1 MKIGDYVHVKNWG
14 SMYSTC
20 YDWFLERVNNG
31 KVDIK
36 YAIHYA
42 YGDDSNYEKY
52 GISDSDERVFEILY
66 VDYADKKALI
76 TLPKNPFVL
85 DFHEFKD
92 FNILDQ
98 VFLINID
105 ALEEIRI
112 MTQKE
117 IEKVFGCKIIIK
129 GEDE

>member
-1 MKIGDYVHVKNWG
+1 MKIGDCVHVKNWG

-42 YGDDSNYEKY
+42 YGDNSNYEKY
-52 GISDSDERVFEILY
+52 GTSDSDERIFEILY
-66 VDYADKKALI
+66 IDRAENKALI
-76 TLPKNPFVL
+76 ALVINFV
-85 DFHEFKD
+85 DCVKFADYNK
-92 FNILDQ
+92 LDQ
-98 VFLINID
+98 VFLINLE
-105 ALEEIRI
+105 ALEQVRI
-112 MTQKE
+112 VTQKE
-117 IEKVFGCKIIIK
+117 IEEKFGCKVIIK

>member
-1 MKIGDYVHVKNWG
+1 M
-14 SMYSTC
+14 
-20 YDWFLERVNNG
+20 E
-31 KVDIK
+31 
-36 YAIHYA
+36 

-52 GISDSDERVFEILY
+52 GISDSDERIFEILY

-76 TLPKNPFVL
+76 TLTRSPFVL
-85 DFHEFKD
+85 DFRKFED
-92 FNILDQ
+92 YNTLNQ

-129 GEDE
+129 GENK